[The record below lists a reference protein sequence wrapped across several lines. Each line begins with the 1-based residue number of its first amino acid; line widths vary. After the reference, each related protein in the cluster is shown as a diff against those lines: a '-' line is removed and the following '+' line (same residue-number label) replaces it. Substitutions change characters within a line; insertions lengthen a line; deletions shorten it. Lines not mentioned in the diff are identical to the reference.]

1 MSEELDNVVE
11 LMGEDGKL
19 EKFEVLDMIRHNEND
34 YVMLKQSETDEK
46 NCIETD
52 ADGSIEEVPVIVMKM
67 LVDDK
72 GEYNLQPVTDE
83 SEMEEVFEIFVEN
96 VLEDEG

>member
-1 MSEELDNVVE
+1 MNEELDNVVE
-11 LMGEDGKL
+11 LTGEDGKPG
-19 EKFEVLDMIRHNEND
+19 KFEVLDMIRHNEND
-34 YVMLKQSETDEK
+34 YVMLKQSDTDEK
-46 NCIETD
+46 ICIETE
-52 ADGSIEEVPVIVMKM
+52 ADGNIDEVPVIVMKM

-83 SEMEEVFEIFVEN
+83 SVMEEVFEIFVEN